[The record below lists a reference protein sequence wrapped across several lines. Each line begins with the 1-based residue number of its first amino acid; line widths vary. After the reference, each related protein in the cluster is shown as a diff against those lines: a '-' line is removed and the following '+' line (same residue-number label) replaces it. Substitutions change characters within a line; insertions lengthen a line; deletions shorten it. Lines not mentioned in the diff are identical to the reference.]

1 MSLFTPAQ
9 QIIMSRWTVDRCLLR
24 ICLASALWLT
34 RMLPTRTIGM
44 TILLSLV
51 YLPANVK
58 ANASGTSR
66 RTGVAAK
73 SKGLPSALS
82 VSPAVQTVFT
92 RDIRPFVQKYCL
104 GCHSGSNAQANIN
117 LALYKDVAGV
127 LKAGSLWER
136 VAQNVASG
144 HMPPVGSPAPTQP
157 HRDQFTTW
165 IQTTLSAAACALHD
179 PGHVTL
185 RRLNRAEYN
194 NTVRDLCGVDIHPAD
209 AFPNDDVGYGF
220 DNIGD
225 VLSLSPLLME
235 KYMSAAQQVAHAAFQ
250 NPDDFLS
257 PTAFGPADL
266 AYIHEADRQ
275 NGTDGDHASLYATN
289 SEAGA
294 DYHFPQE
301 GDYLLRAIAWQDRA
315 GNEPAQMQL
324 RLDGK
329 ALVTV
334 PVVNEGR
341 DHRPYAV
348 RVRVSA
354 GQHRFS
360 AVFLNDFYD
369 GSTVNYDKSHRDR
382 NLNVQALEIVGP
394 LHPPGFQSLLTKQLG
409 TLEPAEALR
418 TGIARKFLSDFARR
432 AYRRPVTNEE
442 VTKLMRF
449 VEQAH
454 NEGEPFQQGIEN
466 AMTAAMC
473 SPYFLFHLEAYSPAP
488 ASTFTKP
495 QRSVHRMK
503 SSKDFTQVR

>member
-1 MSLFTPAQ
+1 MSNGEWGNMKHRRALSF
-9 QIIMSRWTVDRCLLR
+9 SLLV
-24 ICLASALWLT
+24 AL
-34 RMLPTRTIGM
+34 
-44 TILLSLV
+44 LL
-51 YLPANVK
+51 YLPANVN
-58 ANASGTSR
+58 ANTSGTSR
-66 RTGVAAK
+66 RTGAAAK
-73 SKGLPSALS
+73 SKGLPSNLS
-82 VSPAVQTVFT
+82 VSPSLQAVFT
-92 RDIRPFVQKYCL
+92 RDVRPFIQKYCL
-104 GCHSGSNAQANIN
+104 GCHSGSKAQANIN
-117 LALYKDVAGV
+117 FALYKDVAGV
-127 LKAGSLWER
+127 LKAGGIWER

-144 HMPPVGSPAPTQP
+144 HMPPVGSLAPAQSQ
-157 HRDQFTTW
+157 RDQFTTW
-165 IQTTLSAAACALHD
+165 IQTTLSSAACALHD

-266 AYIHEADRQ
+266 VYINQADRQ

-324 RLDGK
+324 KLDGK

-341 DHRPYAV
+341 DHRPYTV
-348 RVRVSA
+348 RMRVPV

-394 LHPPGFQSLLTKQLG
+394 LHPPGFPSLLTKQLG
-409 TLEPAEALR
+409 NLEPTEAQR
-418 TGIARKFLSDFARR
+418 TGIARAFLSDFARR

-449 VEQAH
+449 VERAQ
-454 NEGEPFQQGIEN
+454 EQGETFQQGIEN
-466 AMTAAMC
+466 AITAALC
-473 SPYFLFHLEAYSPAP
+473 SPYFLFHLEAYAPAP
-488 ASTFTKP
+488 AFPSA
-495 QRSVHRMK
+495 Q
-503 SSKDFTQVR
+503 SKGSAKRNKQTGEEGEK